1 MQNLTQQ
8 ILTVSKHERLKL
20 KGHNSLVIWFTG
32 LSGSG
37 KSTIANQLESLLNQ
51 KGLHTYLLDGDNI
64 RMGLNKDLTFS
75 QEDRTENLRRVAEVA
90 KLMADSGIITIA
102 AFITPMEADRAL
114 VKAIIGEDN
123 FCDIFVDTSL
133 TECIKRDVKGLYKK
147 ALAGEITNF
156 TGVSAPFET
165 PLQSVIHITTE
176 KTTPMDAAQ
185 TIYEAIRHNLTL

>member
-1 MQNLTQQ
+1 M
-8 ILTVSKHERLKL
+8 
-20 KGHNSLVIWFTG
+20 VIWFTG

-37 KSTIANQLESLLNQ
+37 KSTIANQLEALLNQ

-64 RMGLNKDLTFS
+64 RMGLNKDLSFS

-102 AFITPMEADRAL
+102 AFITPLEADRAL

-133 TECIKRDVKGLYKK
+133 TECIRRDVKGLYKK
-147 ALAGEITNF
+147 ALAGEIANF

-165 PLQSVIHITTE
+165 PLQSLIHITTE
-176 KTTPMDAAQ
+176 KTTPEDAAQ
-185 TIYEAIRHNLTL
+185 AIYEAIRHKLTL

>member
-1 MQNLTQQ
+1 MQNLTRQL
-8 ILTVSKHERLKL
+8 LTVSKQERLQL
-20 KGHNSLVIWFTG
+20 KGHNSMVIWFTG

-37 KSTIANQLESLLNQ
+37 KSTIANQLEALLNQ

-64 RMGLNKDLTFS
+64 RMGLNKDLSFS

-102 AFITPMEADRAL
+102 AFITP
-114 VKAIIGEDN
+114 IIGEDN

-133 TECIKRDVKGLYKK
+133 TECIRRDVKGLYKK
-147 ALAGEITNF
+147 ALAGEIANF

-165 PLQSVIHITTE
+165 PLQSLIHITTE
-176 KTTPMDAAQ
+176 KITPEDAAQ
-185 TIYEAIRHNLTL
+185 AIYEAIRHKLTL